1 MLSLTH
7 DKESLRSL
15 SQLLSNSVFKNL
27 VNCNTTIF
35 SERIN
40 KHLSDYNFLNYSEFI
55 STLYKNL
62 VVDYRNEYVYK
73 NTLINELLLNKYSLE
88 TTTVINEF
96 NIGSSIADFVLL
108 NGEARV
114 YEIKTEYDSLD
125 KLTKQVSDYLK
136 FADKVYVVAS
146 TKFIEKLL
154 QEYFTTCVG
163 IIEFTD
169 ENKLITVK
177 DAQKNELF
185 LDHLTIFKV
194 LRKSEYLE
202 IVKKYFGF
210 LPNVPNT
217 RIFKECFSLIET
229 IDIFEFQSL
238 AIERLKKRQLRC
250 PDLLLS
256 DETPYELKHICY
268 SLNLNKKEYQT
279 LFNFLTYK
287 F

>member
-7 DKESLRSL
+7 DRESLRSL

-27 VNCNTTIF
+27 INCNTTIF

-40 KHLSDYNFLNYSEFI
+40 KHLLECKFSNYSDFI

-62 VVDYRNEYVYK
+62 VSDYRNEYVYK
-73 NTLINELLLNKYSLE
+73 NTLINELLLKKYSLE

-108 NGEARV
+108 NGQARV

-125 KLTKQVSDYLK
+125 KLTKQISDYLK

-146 TKFIEKLL
+146 GKFIEKLL
-154 QEYFTTCVG
+154 QEYNNSCVG
-163 IIEFTD
+163 IIEFA
-169 ENKLITVK
+169 EGNRLITVK

-202 IVKKYFGF
+202 IVKSYFGY

-229 IDIFEFQSL
+229 IDIFEFQL
-238 AIERLKKRQLRC
+238 LVIEILKKRKLKC

-256 DETPYELKHICY
+256 EKTPYELKHICY
-268 SLNLNKKEYQT
+268 SLNLNRKEYQT
-279 LFNFLTYK
+279 LFNFLKYK